1 MEGCDDFTP
10 RGQQW
15 PAMVEGAVGPV
26 EELVVLGQPAHV
38 VRTDHGGGYTGWYL
52 QARFPDGTVFVVQAP
67 RMLTREQL
75 VQIAEQVTYT
85 P

>member
-1 MEGCDDFTP
+1 M
-10 RGQQW
+10 
-15 PAMVEGAVGPV
+15 
-26 EELVVLGQPAHV
+26 
-38 VRTDHGGGYTGWYL
+38 RTDHGGGYTGWYL